1 MVEPQRTVYGGAD
14 THKDFHV
21 AAVVDEAGR
30 ILGTETF
37 AASASGYAA
46 LVRWLRRHGEVVK
59 IGIEG
64 TGAYGAGLCRH
75 VAAEGIDVVEV
86 NRPNRQMRRRRGKS
100 DTVDAEAAARAALNG
115 EASGAPK
122 DSTGIV
128 ESIRVLR
135 LAFCST
141 RVARVRI
148 ANQIRDLVLTSGDA
162 LRHELNPLE
171 TPGRVERC
179 ARMRPNGDLA
189 HPDLATKT
197 ALRTL
202 ARQYQALTRDLDEL
216 RASLEELTVRANP
229 ALCSAIGV
237 GADVASILLIAAG
250 ENADRLH
257 SEAAF
262 AAICGAS
269 PIEASSGKHVGHRLN
284 RGGNRQANHA
294 LWRIVMTRRNC
305 HQPTR
310 DYVDRRRA
318 EGKSPRHITRCLKRY
333 VAREIYR
340 HLTNPDPAEPTGT
353 ELRAARLAAGYT
365 QLQAA
370 EAIGTQGPRISSIEN
385 NHGRHPVLAERY
397 RTWLATQ
404 PTCTP

>member
-1 MVEPQRTVYGGAD
+1 MVEQQRAVYGGAD

-37 AASASGYAA
+37 PATASGYAA
-46 LVRWLRRHGEVVK
+46 LVRWLRRHGDVVK
-59 IGIEG
+59 VGIEG
-64 TGAYGAGLCRH
+64 TGAYGAGLCRA
-75 VAAEGIDVVEV
+75 VTGEGIEVVEV

-148 ANQIRDLVLTSGDA
+148 ANQIRDLVLTASDG
-162 LRHELNPLE
+162 LRSELNPLE
-171 TPGRVERC
+171 TPERVARC
-179 ARMRPNGDLA
+179 ARMRPAGDLA
-189 HPDLATKT
+189 DTDVATKA

-202 ARQYQALTRDLDEL
+202 ARQYQSLTSDLDEL
-216 RASLEELTVRANP
+216 RTSLEELTVRANP
-229 ALCSAIGV
+229 ALCASIGV
-237 GADVASILLIAAG
+237 GPDVASILLIAAG

-257 SEAAF
+257 SDAAF
-262 AAICGAS
+262 AALCGAS

-294 LWRIVMTRRNC
+294 LWRIVMTRKTC

-310 DYVDRRRA
+310 DYVERRRA

-333 VAREIYR
+333 VAREMYR
-340 HLTNPDPAEPTGT
+340 HLTNPAAPGPTGAD
-353 ELRAARLAAGYT
+353 LRQARTAAGYT
-365 QLQAA
+365 QQQAA
-370 EAIGTQGPRISSIEN
+370 EAIGTHGPRISNIEN
-385 NHGRHPVLAERY
+385 DHGRHPVLAERY
-397 RTWLATQ
+397 RTWLET
-404 PTCTP
+404 TCTS